1 MLGIRVGIAVLSLY
15 VGLIVLYELCLSV
28 VTEILHVGAWE
39 ELMKIE
45 DPQLQSL
52 VQGLKGTVMKSRAGS
67 TIKKYTRAFLRWKDW
82 ADSKEEIQSFPVI
95 PLQFALYLQHLAVQ
109 SQSKAAVEE
118 AANAV
123 SWFNQSVGLQPI
135 NHDPFVRTVL
145 AGLQRA
151 LAKPKKKK
159 EPITPAMLKDLVDAA
174 GPSPSL
180 TDARTIAIALTA
192 FSAFL
197 RFDEVVCLRC
207 CDVQFWAGYMVMEVL
222 SSKTD
227 QLRQG
232 DEVVVVRSGS
242 ATCPV
247 VCLKRYCK
255 LAGID
260 SASTE
265 RLFRAISHTR
275 NGEKLRNS
283 GALSYSRVRELLLDK
298 LQYLGYDRSLFGTH
312 SFRAGGAT
320 IAANQGVPDRMFK
333 RHGRWRSETAKD
345 GYVKDSLDARLEVSR
360 KLGL

>member
-1 MLGIRVGIAVLSLY
+1 ME
-15 VGLIVLYELCLSV
+15 GL
-28 VTEILHVGAWE
+28 
-39 ELMKIE
+39 
-45 DPQLQSL
+45 
-52 VQGLKGTVMKSRAGS
+52 
-67 TIKKYTRAFLRWKDW
+67 

-135 NHDPFVRTVL
+135 NHDPFVKTVL
-145 AGLQRA
+145 ERA
-151 LAKPKKKK
+151 LAKPKKK

-180 TDARTIAIALTA
+180 TDTRTIAMALTA

-197 RFDEVVCLRC
+197 RFDEVVSLQC
-207 CDVQFWAGYMVMEVL
+207 CDVQFRAGYMVIKVL

-247 VCLKRYCK
+247 VCLEQYCK

-265 RLFRAISHTR
+265 RLFWAISHTR

-283 GALSYSRVRELLLDK
+283 GCQLL
-298 LQYLGYDRSLFGTH
+298 
-312 SFRAGGAT
+312 
-320 IAANQGVPDRMFK
+320 QG
-333 RHGRWRSETAKD
+333 
-345 GYVKDSLDARLEVSR
+345 
-360 KLGL
+360 